1 MQRNTTAK
9 QSTVPSPKASSLNR
23 GMSDATFKWILI
35 LPATIA
41 VIALLIFP
49 FLFTFVASFTDWH
62 LFNLNAPI
70 NFVGFKMWASVL
82 TSSYIHTT
90 TWNTIY
96 FVGLALPLQFLLG
109 LMVALALNAAT
120 FGRTFFRVF
129 FLMPLMFNP
138 IAVVFLIGK
147 LMLQEDIGPINDVLM
162 GLGFPRIMWLSNPAM
177 AKITIVLVDVWQ
189 HTAFMILMF
198 LAGLQ
203 SLPQE
208 PFEAAVVD
216 GATAVQRFRLHL
228 TAALGPRSSHGC
240 PDTRVGRVQSR
251 GHYLFVDRGRSWA
264 GDRVDNLDR
273 FSDGCEGRR
282 YCLWLSR
289 FLSIADYDGCLYGNG
304 PVPHAQMGE
313 DFILGRT
320 ARMTQERRL
329 GRIVAYIIL
338 VTWTFVVGIPTYWLF
353 ITAFKRPE
361 AINRGATY
369 IPWVDFQPSLLAFYD
384 VFVLQGLASSRPF
397 VNSVV
402 VALATATISTVI
414 GGAGGYALARFPFRV
429 GPLNN
434 DRIAFGFLIQRMFP
448 PAVLL
453 IPFLILFRTLRLLD
467 TREGLVL
474 VYCAFSIPF
483 VVWIMRDFF
492 RSLPVEI
499 EESALIDG
507 CNRLGVLFRIAIP
520 LSAPG
525 FVTRFCPGDDRLL
538 E

>member
-1 MQRNTTAK
+1 
-9 QSTVPSPKASSLNR
+9 
-23 GMSDATFKWILI
+23 
-35 LPATIA
+35 
-41 VIALLIFP
+41 
-49 FLFTFVASFTDWH
+49 
-62 LFNLNAPI
+62 
-70 NFVGFKMWASVL
+70 
-82 TSSYIHTT
+82 
-90 TWNTIY
+90 
-96 FVGLALPLQFLLG
+96 
-109 LMVALALNAAT
+109 
-120 FGRTFFRVF
+120 
-129 FLMPLMFNP
+129 
-138 IAVVFLIGK
+138 
-147 LMLQEDIGPINDVLM
+147 
-162 GLGFPRIMWLSNPAM
+162 
-177 AKITIVLVDVWQ
+177 
-189 HTAFMILMF
+189 
-198 LAGLQ
+198 
-203 SLPQE
+203 
-208 PFEAAVVD
+208 
-216 GATAVQRFRLHL
+216 
-228 TAALGPRSSHGC
+228 
-240 PDTRVGRVQSR
+240 
-251 GHYLFVDRGRSWA
+251 
-264 GDRVDNLDR
+264 
-273 FSDGCEGRR
+273 
-282 YCLWLSR
+282 
-289 FLSIADYDGCLYGNG
+289 
-304 PVPHAQMGE
+304 
-313 DFILGRT
+313 
-320 ARMTQERRL
+320 MTQERRL

-338 VTWTFVVGIPTYWLF
+338 VAWTFVVGIPTYWLF

-369 IPWVDFQPSLLAFYD
+369 FPWVDFQPSLLAFYD

-525 FVTRFCPGDDRLL
+525 FVTAFVLVMIGSWNEFLFALTFMFNKAVTLPLYLTLQTSIQAGTEYWNRAVIAIFSILPVAAAGLLL
-538 E
+538 ERYITRGLTFGAVK

>member
-1 MQRNTTAK
+1 
-9 QSTVPSPKASSLNR
+9 
-23 GMSDATFKWILI
+23 
-35 LPATIA
+35 
-41 VIALLIFP
+41 
-49 FLFTFVASFTDWH
+49 
-62 LFNLNAPI
+62 
-70 NFVGFKMWASVL
+70 
-82 TSSYIHTT
+82 
-90 TWNTIY
+90 
-96 FVGLALPLQFLLG
+96 
-109 LMVALALNAAT
+109 
-120 FGRTFFRVF
+120 
-129 FLMPLMFNP
+129 
-138 IAVVFLIGK
+138 
-147 LMLQEDIGPINDVLM
+147 
-162 GLGFPRIMWLSNPAM
+162 
-177 AKITIVLVDVWQ
+177 
-189 HTAFMILMF
+189 
-198 LAGLQ
+198 
-203 SLPQE
+203 
-208 PFEAAVVD
+208 
-216 GATAVQRFRLHL
+216 
-228 TAALGPRSSHGC
+228 
-240 PDTRVGRVQSR
+240 
-251 GHYLFVDRGRSWA
+251 
-264 GDRVDNLDR
+264 
-273 FSDGCEGRR
+273 
-282 YCLWLSR
+282 
-289 FLSIADYDGCLYGNG
+289 
-304 PVPHAQMGE
+304 
-313 DFILGRT
+313 
-320 ARMTQERRL
+320 MTGERRL

-353 ITAFKRPE
+353 ITAFKRPD

-369 IPWVDFQPSLLAFYD
+369 FPWVDFQPSLMAFYD

-414 GGAGGYALARFPFRV
+414 GGAGGYALARFPFRA

-525 FVTRFCPGDDRLL
+525 FVTAFVLVMIGSWNEFLFALTFMFNKAVTLPLYLTLQTSIQAGTEYWNMAVIAIFSILPVALAGLLL
-538 E
+538 ERYITRGLTFGAVK

>member
-1 MQRNTTAK
+1 
-9 QSTVPSPKASSLNR
+9 
-23 GMSDATFKWILI
+23 
-35 LPATIA
+35 
-41 VIALLIFP
+41 
-49 FLFTFVASFTDWH
+49 
-62 LFNLNAPI
+62 
-70 NFVGFKMWASVL
+70 
-82 TSSYIHTT
+82 
-90 TWNTIY
+90 
-96 FVGLALPLQFLLG
+96 
-109 LMVALALNAAT
+109 
-120 FGRTFFRVF
+120 
-129 FLMPLMFNP
+129 
-138 IAVVFLIGK
+138 
-147 LMLQEDIGPINDVLM
+147 
-162 GLGFPRIMWLSNPAM
+162 
-177 AKITIVLVDVWQ
+177 
-189 HTAFMILMF
+189 
-198 LAGLQ
+198 
-203 SLPQE
+203 
-208 PFEAAVVD
+208 
-216 GATAVQRFRLHL
+216 
-228 TAALGPRSSHGC
+228 
-240 PDTRVGRVQSR
+240 
-251 GHYLFVDRGRSWA
+251 
-264 GDRVDNLDR
+264 
-273 FSDGCEGRR
+273 
-282 YCLWLSR
+282 
-289 FLSIADYDGCLYGNG
+289 
-304 PVPHAQMGE
+304 
-313 DFILGRT
+313 
-320 ARMTQERRL
+320 MTQERRL

-525 FVTRFCPGDDRLL
+525 FVTAFVLVMIGSWNEFLFALTFMFNKAVTLPLYLTLQTSIQAGTQYWNMAVIAIFSILPVAAAGLLL
-538 E
+538 ERYITRGLTFGAVK

>member
-1 MQRNTTAK
+1 
-9 QSTVPSPKASSLNR
+9 
-23 GMSDATFKWILI
+23 
-35 LPATIA
+35 
-41 VIALLIFP
+41 
-49 FLFTFVASFTDWH
+49 
-62 LFNLNAPI
+62 
-70 NFVGFKMWASVL
+70 
-82 TSSYIHTT
+82 
-90 TWNTIY
+90 
-96 FVGLALPLQFLLG
+96 
-109 LMVALALNAAT
+109 
-120 FGRTFFRVF
+120 
-129 FLMPLMFNP
+129 
-138 IAVVFLIGK
+138 
-147 LMLQEDIGPINDVLM
+147 
-162 GLGFPRIMWLSNPAM
+162 
-177 AKITIVLVDVWQ
+177 
-189 HTAFMILMF
+189 
-198 LAGLQ
+198 
-203 SLPQE
+203 
-208 PFEAAVVD
+208 
-216 GATAVQRFRLHL
+216 
-228 TAALGPRSSHGC
+228 
-240 PDTRVGRVQSR
+240 
-251 GHYLFVDRGRSWA
+251 
-264 GDRVDNLDR
+264 
-273 FSDGCEGRR
+273 
-282 YCLWLSR
+282 
-289 FLSIADYDGCLYGNG
+289 
-304 PVPHAQMGE
+304 
-313 DFILGRT
+313 
-320 ARMTQERRL
+320 MTGERRL
-329 GRIVAYIIL
+329 GRIIAYIIL

-369 IPWVDFQPSLLAFYD
+369 FPWIDFQPSLLAFYD

-414 GGAGGYALARFPFRV
+414 GGAGGYALARFPFRA

-525 FVTRFCPGDDRLL
+525 FVTAFVLVMIGSWNEFLFALTFMFNKAVTLPLYLTLQTSIQAGTEYWNMAVIAIFSILPVAAAGLLL
-538 E
+538 ERYITRGLTFGAVK